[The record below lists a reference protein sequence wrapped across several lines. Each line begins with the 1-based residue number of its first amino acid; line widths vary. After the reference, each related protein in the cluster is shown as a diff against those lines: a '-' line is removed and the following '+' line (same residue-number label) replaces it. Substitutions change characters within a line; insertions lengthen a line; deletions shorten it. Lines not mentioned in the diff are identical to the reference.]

1 MPIYE
6 YACPACGHV
15 FDVIQKAADPA
26 VTTCPHCGGRK
37 VKKRMSSPAIQFKGS
52 GFYITDYAAKSGQPA
67 KGEAGGKGESGG
79 KGDAGAKPK
88 PEKEKKR
95 KKRKKDAGP

>member
-6 YACPACGHV
+6 YACPACGHT
-15 FDVIQKAADPA
+15 FDVIQKATDPP
-26 VTTCPHCGGRK
+26 VTLCPKCGGKK

-52 GFYITDYAAKSGQPA
+52 GFYITDYTTKSGQPA
-67 KGEAGGKGESGG
+67 KGEPSAKAESGA

-88 PEKEKKR
+88 AEKK
-95 KKRKKDAGP
+95 KKKKKKDAGA